1 MAALWIFA
9 VLAVLL
15 LLLCL
20 IRVGVLVRFGNELI
34 VTVRLGVFRFQVFPE
49 KKRAKEKQKPKR
61 KPPQS
66 AKGKKQAFPKPTFS
80 DVREAAG
87 VLWPS
92 IKKALGRSRR
102 GIRIDP
108 MELSVV
114 LGGQEEPADA
124 AQQYGTLQGTVWTVV
139 PALEQLLVLPHPRI
153 HIDIDFSAETVR
165 ASGQV
170 GLSARIGTLV
180 RIGLTLAIPAL
191 RDGVTLIPIS
201 RVSFGFGSGG
211 GDYGKQ
217 GKDNFG
223 GGGGAGVKI
232 DPVAF
237 LVIKDGTTRVM
248 PVAVPPVST
257 VDRIVDMAPDIVD
270 KIGKFFD
277 KKEDGEIV

>member
-1 MAALWIFA
+1 
-9 VLAVLL
+9 
-15 LLLCL
+15 
-20 IRVGVLVRFGNELI
+20 
-34 VTVRLGVFRFQVFPE
+34 
-49 KKRAKEKQKPKR
+49 
-61 KPPQS
+61 
-66 AKGKKQAFPKPTFS
+66 
-80 DVREAAG
+80 
-87 VLWPS
+87 
-92 IKKALGRSRR
+92 
-102 GIRIDP
+102 

-191 RDGVTLIPIS
+191 RWLLTYLKKKKQRPAGKDGVTLIPIS

-217 GKDNFG
+217 GKNNFG